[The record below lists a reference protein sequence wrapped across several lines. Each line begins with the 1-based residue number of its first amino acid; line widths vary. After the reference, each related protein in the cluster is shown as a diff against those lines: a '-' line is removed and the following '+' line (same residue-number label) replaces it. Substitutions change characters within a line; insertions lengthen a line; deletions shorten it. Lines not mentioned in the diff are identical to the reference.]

1 MRPFTSE
8 VGNYFC
14 QKFSEQTAWG
24 PDTQIKLN
32 KNDRKWECSHGPDG
46 EPVDD
51 HCSKKLEWVKWKLE
65 TSVRSQW
72 SSTLRWLMMEA
83 DGRLWWPKAKG
94 REEKKE
100 TGGDVVEWQQNKE
113 MSSIGG
119 HCRYLPSS
127 PALLWA
133 QETRISDV
141 LCATEKSV
149 HLSFSFSFAQN
160 PTFSPGGTG
169 SWELIRVAWKDTSG
183 GEWSDCV
190 KSVWR
195 GRLIEDSTTGFLHN
209 SSSQWNKWLW
219 LWGFQETDAKCQNQ
233 EKYATETPHRKHL
246 HCYFPPLI
254 HSPVETVM
262 TTIL

>member
-1 MRPFTSE
+1 MQSWAWWRVSWWSLL
-8 VGNYFC
+8 
-14 QKFSEQTAWG
+14 QKTGMGQVETRDQCSFSVKQY
-24 PDTQIKLN
+24 IKMI
-32 KNDRKWECSHGPDG
+32 DDG
-46 EPVDD
+46 GR
-51 HCSKKLEWVKWKLE
+51 C
-65 TSVRSQW
+65 
-72 SSTLRWLMMEA
+72 
-83 DGRLWWPKAKG
+83 GRLWWPKAKG

-149 HLSFSFSFAQN
+149 HLSFSFSFAQK

>member
-1 MRPFTSE
+1 MQSWAWW
-8 VGNYFC
+8 GASWWSLL
-14 QKFSEQTAWG
+14 QKTGMGQVETRDQCSFSVKQY
-24 PDTQIKLN
+24 IKMI
-32 KNDRKWECSHGPDG
+32 DDG
-46 EPVDD
+46 GR
-51 HCSKKLEWVKWKLE
+51 C
-65 TSVRSQW
+65 
-72 SSTLRWLMMEA
+72 
-83 DGRLWWPKAKG
+83 GRLWWPKAKG

-119 HCRYLPSS
+119 RCRYLPPS

-149 HLSFSFSFAQN
+149 HLSFSFSFAQK